1 MARLRQRAATIEL
14 VGDKALRKAL
24 EGFRVSV
31 QKRIMREAVTAALRP
46 IAKEA
51 KRLVPTRFRFL
62 KKSLGTKVKTYGEVV
77 WGAVGAR
84 TGERWWGTVRGQ
96 TVKPHKYAH
105 AVELGTKTA
114 RPHPF
119 LRPALDSRRATS
131 LAKFRATVAKRIPIE
146 VAKARA
152 KAGAR
157 R

>member
-1 MARLRQRAATIEL
+1 MVDIRARGAAIRL
-14 VGDKALRKAL
+14 IGDREVRKAL
-24 EGFRVSV
+24 ERFKTSVRNRVV
-31 QKRIMREAVTAALRP
+31 RAGVTTALRP

-62 KKSLGTKVKTYGEVV
+62 KKSLGTKVKTYRSGV
-77 WGAVGAR
+77 WGAVGVR
-84 TGERWWGTVRGQ
+84 TGERWWGTVRGK

-131 LAKFRATVAKRIPIE
+131 IAKFNATVAKRIPIE